1 MNTKIQL
8 FWQVYID
15 LEQEFQDLARSIHIN
30 DDQQEVYSMRIADLL
45 TRTVIEIEAIA
56 KELYIDN
63 GGLSMDEK
71 DMFFDTV
78 CIKHLNDLWK

>member
-1 MNTKIQL
+1 
-8 FWQVYID
+8 
-15 LEQEFQDLARSIHIN
+15 
-30 DDQQEVYSMRIADLL
+30 MRIADLL

-71 DMFFDTV
+71 EMFFDTV
-78 CIKHLNDLWK
+78 SLVSH